1 MDLLKLQQSIEA
13 LSKLSVASMLT
24 KALDY
29 ATRPQS
35 EFIKY
40 EAFDIFETLQ
50 HTTRDNK
57 DERQEYYRLA
67 FQTARSKVVLPN
79 EHFQSL
85 LLRLLGDND
94 QHKVFEAVAKVEKSM
109 GKSPSP
115 RASSSYRSSMAPYR
129 GRSGRGVAGL
139 RCFHCNKLGHVW
151 ARCMLRKAEAQMP
164 SSAAGPVSSQ
174 QPDK

>member
-1 MDLLKLQQSIEA
+1 
-13 LSKLSVASMLT
+13 MLT

-29 ATRPQS
+29 ATRPHS
-35 EFIKY
+35 EFKKY
-40 EAFDIFETLQ
+40 EPLDIFETLQ
-50 HTTRDNK
+50 HTARDNK

-67 FQTARSKVVLPN
+67 FQTARSNVGLPN

-94 QHKVFEAVAKVEKSM
+94 YQKVFEAVAKVEKSM

-115 RASSSYRSSMAPYR
+115 PASSSYRSSMAPYR
-129 GRSGRGVAGL
+129 GRSGSGFAGL

-151 ARCMLRKAEAQMP
+151 ARCMLRKAQAQMP

>member
-35 EFIKY
+35 EFNKY
-40 EAFDIFETLQ
+40 EALDIFETLQ
-50 HTTRDNK
+50 NTARDNT

-67 FQTARSKVVLPN
+67 FQTARSKVGLPN

-94 QHKVFEAVAKVEKSM
+94 HQKVFEAVAKVEKSM

-174 QPDK
+174 QPDQ

>member
-1 MDLLKLQQSIEA
+1 MLK
-13 LSKLSVASMLT
+13 

-35 EFIKY
+35 EFNKY
-40 EAFDIFETLQ
+40 EALDIFETLQ
-50 HTTRDNK
+50 NTARDNT

-67 FQTARSKVVLPN
+67 FQTARAKVGLPN

-85 LLRLLGDND
+85 LLRLLGDKD
-94 QHKVFEAVAKVEKSM
+94 HQKVFEAVAKVEKSM

-115 RASSSYRSSMAPYR
+115 RASSSYRSSVAPFR
-129 GRSGRGVAGL
+129 SRSGRGAAGL
-139 RCFHCNKLGHVW
+139 RCFHCNKLGHVC
-151 ARCMLRKAEAQMP
+151 ARCMLRKSESQMP
-164 SSAAGPVSSQ
+164 GSAAGPVSSN